1 MFVFLYLLLALI
13 AGTVLGSIAIPQ
25 IIRIAFQKKL
35 FDIPNS
41 RKVHKEIIP
50 RLGGLAFAP
59 TVMMVLGLI
68 SAMDELLGL
77 HLLANNLD
85 SAAVTLSMGVSAGF
99 MLYALG
105 AMDDLVGVSYRGKFL
120 IQVLVA
126 TMMVSSGI
134 CLDSL
139 HGLFGVYAVS
149 WYVGM
154 PLSIL
159 LMVYMIN
166 AMNLIDGIDGL
177 CSGLS
182 MVASLSFLGFF
193 VFMQSWM
200 MALITATVLG
210 VLVPF
215 FYLNLWGTFKKKRRV
230 FMGDTGSL
238 SMGLLLVIMA
248 IKLSMRPAPTENQVD
263 INIVQAFSFVFVPFM
278 DVVWVMGTRVYLGK
292 GLFTPDKNHI
302 HHKFMRSGLRPRVA
316 LVSILTMQLMFIAM
330 TFILSVYL
338 SINWVFA
345 ILLLAWGLVN
355 LTLHVIITKT
365 EAKEV
370 KVRLEEEKKQMVIDM
385 KQMISMSLKKKKD
398 ILVTADKENRQN
410 DDKSTK

>member
-1 MFVFLYLLLALI
+1 MFVFLYLLLALV

-41 RKVHKEIIP
+41 RKVHSEIIP

-59 TVMMVLGLI
+59 TVMMVIGLI
-68 SAMDELLGL
+68 TAVDELLGL

-105 AMDDLVGVSYRGKFL
+105 AMDDLVGVSYRGKFI

-126 TMMVSSGI
+126 TMMVTSGI

-139 HGLFGVYAVS
+139 HGLFGVYGIP

-154 PLSIL
+154 PFSIL

-200 MALITATVLG
+200 LALVTATVLG
-210 VLVPF
+210 VLIPF
-215 FYLNLWGTFKKKRRV
+215 FYLNLWGTFKKKRRI

-248 IKLSMRPAPTENQVD
+248 IKLSMSPAPTENQVN

-278 DVVWVMGTRVYLGK
+278 DVIWVMGTRLYLKK
-292 GLFTPDKNHI
+292 GMFSPDKNHI
-302 HHKFMRSGLRPRVA
+302 HHKFMRAGLRPRVA

-330 TFILSVYL
+330 TFILSAYL

-345 ILLLAWGLVN
+345 IDLIVWGLLN
-355 LTLHVIITKT
+355 LLLHVIITKT

-370 KVRLEEEKKQMVIDM
+370 KSKLEEEKKQMVIDM
-385 KQMISMSLKKKKD
+385 KQMISMSLKKKND
-398 ILVTADKENRQN
+398 MLVTADKDNNQN
-410 DDKSTK
+410 NDKSGE